1 MTGVDIIIRNDFK
14 LGMDAELY
22 HANTIEK
29 LKQSMPDKK
38 IFYLPGT
45 NLIAISDAETN
56 DDWAFLILCSGFWLV
71 DCGFPFE
78 FLVTDDRHLIRNVA
92 WKIAR
97 ALCQDKV
104 LYIDSRHL
112 EFGWEI
118 ESYDRYLNIS
128 YEHLKQS
135 IKDMQL
141 TRYSAHTRTLNDPL
155 YEIII

>member
-1 MTGVDIIIRNDFK
+1 MKGVDIIIRNDFK

-22 HANTIEK
+22 YANTIEK
-29 LKQSMPDKK
+29 LKQSMPNKK
-38 IFYLPGT
+38 IFYVLGT
-45 NLIAISDAETN
+45 NLMAISDAETN
-56 DDWAFLILCSGFWLV
+56 DDWAFLILCGGFWLV

-78 FLVTDDRHLIRNVA
+78 FLVTDDRHLIRDIA
-92 WKIAR
+92 WEIAR
-97 ALCQDKV
+97 ALSQDKV

-135 IKDMQL
+135 IKDMQPIK
-141 TRYSAHTRTLNDPL
+141 YSV
-155 YEIII
+155 Y